1 MVEKSLQ
8 TEAASLQPS
17 EEGKEGYPQAH
28 CRAQTQDIVDTLL
41 VSSSA
46 EVRVYDRASAF
57 AAVRS
62 AQAYYMMSYDCLLA
76 ASMYLGVEKDTPYS

>member
-8 TEAASLQPS
+8 TEAASQPS

-28 CRAQTQDIVDTLL
+28 CRAQTQGMVVTLL
-41 VSSSA
+41 VSAST
-46 EVRVYDRASAF
+46 EVRVCDGASAF

-62 AQAYYMMSYDCLLA
+62 AQAYYMMSYNCLLA
-76 ASMYLGVEKDTPYS
+76 ASVYLGVEEDTLYS